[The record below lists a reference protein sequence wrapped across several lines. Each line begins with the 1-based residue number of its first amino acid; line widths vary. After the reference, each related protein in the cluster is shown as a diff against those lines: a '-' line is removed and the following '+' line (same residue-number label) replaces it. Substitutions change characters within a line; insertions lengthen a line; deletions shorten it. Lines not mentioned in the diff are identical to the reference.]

1 MGKVVML
8 VLGTLLGLFVLF
20 TFVLPMLVG
29 LIKLALIIGVIAL
42 VVFVAV
48 TVVGKTSRS
57 S

>member
-20 TFVLPMLVG
+20 TFILPMLVG
-29 LIKLALIIGVIAL
+29 LIKLALIVGVIAL
-42 VVFVAV
+42 IVFVAV

-57 S
+57 A

>member
-20 TFVLPMLVG
+20 TFILPMLVG

-42 VVFVAV
+42 IVFVAV

-57 S
+57 T